1 MQKTILSLNCGSS
14 SLKYNLFRINEDNTV
29 AGMIGG
35 IAEEIGNCERSTMKF
50 EMNGEKTKYAIEL
63 PDHEDALKEMFGIF
77 EKQDMPKETI
87 AAIGHRVV
95 HGGEK
100 YNSSVLLTDDVI
112 DEIRKLSPLAP
123 LHNPQNL
130 KGILVAEKLLPG
142 VPNVA
147 VFDTAFHST
156 IPEPA
161 FRYAIPEKWYRQYH
175 IRRYGFHGTSH
186 LYVSRRAAVMLGKS
200 HNDINCVTAH
210 MGNGSSITKVV
221 RGKSMDTSMGFTPL
235 EGVIMGTRS
244 GDLDP
249 AIIGHVARCMAE
261 EENME
266 LGAAYDEVMRMLN
279 KESGLKGLS
288 GTNLMQDIREKA
300 LENDA
305 FSEGIVNI
313 YSYRL
318 AKYIGSYMATSDGC
332 DAIIF
337 TAGVGENEW
346 YIRQRVL
353 GMLEGFNFVV
363 DEKKNR
369 VRGEEI
375 IFATGEYNGKK
386 ISAMV
391 IPTDE
396 EVVIAYDTLFIG
408 ALGQE
413 APENYPFE
421 TAE

>member
-14 SLKYNLFRINEDNTV
+14 SLKYNLFKVNKDNTV
-29 AGMIGG
+29 TGIIGG

-50 EMNGEKTKYAIEL
+50 EINGEKTKYSIEL

-100 YNSSVLLTDDVI
+100 YNSSVLMTDEVI
-112 DEIRKLSPLAP
+112 DEIRKLAPLAP

-161 FRYAIPEKWYRQYH
+161 FRYAIPEDWYRKYLV
-175 IRRYGFHGTSH
+175 RRYGFHGTSH

-221 RGKSMDTSMGFTPL
+221 RGRSMDTSMGFTPL

-249 AIIGHVARCMAE
+249 AIIGHVAHLMADE
-261 EENME
+261 KNME

-279 KESGLKGLS
+279 KESGLKGIS

-300 LENDA
+300 LLNDA

-313 YSYRL
+313 YAYRL

-332 DAIIF
+332 DAIVF

-346 YIRQRVL
+346 YIRKRVL
-353 GMLEGFNFVV
+353 GMLEGFKFKV
-363 DEKKNR
+363 DDKKNR
-369 VRGEEI
+369 VRGEEV
-375 IFATGEYNGKK
+375 IFAAGEYNGNI

-421 TAE
+421 TA